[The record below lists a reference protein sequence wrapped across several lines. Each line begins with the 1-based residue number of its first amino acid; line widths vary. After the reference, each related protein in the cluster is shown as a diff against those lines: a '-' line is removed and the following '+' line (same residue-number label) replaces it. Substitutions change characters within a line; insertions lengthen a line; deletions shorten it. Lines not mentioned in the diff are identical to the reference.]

1 MPLSGFADDV
11 ASYFFGV
18 LAPHYDL
25 RPRLKDISVPTLVI
39 VGRYDWI
46 CPPAASRILAAGIP
60 NALLTEIPA
69 AGHFSFSE
77 EPRAFC
83 DTVRDLL
90 GRTLCGTG

>member
-25 RPRLKDISVPTLVI
+25 RPRLKDISAPTLVI

-60 NALLTEIPA
+60 KRLAHRDPGGRALQFLR
-69 AGHFSFSE
+69 

-83 DTVRDLL
+83 DTVRDFL